1 MSIQND
7 QELGVTR
14 NKLRLLEER
23 VAVLAQEIEG
33 DTHVRELTLRSLK
46 SMINQ
51 LREEAARYAARTAAR
66 SGA

>member
-1 MSIQND
+1 MSIQNE

-14 NKLRLLEER
+14 EKLRLLEER
-23 VAVLAQEIEG
+23 VAALARETEG

-51 LREEAARYAARTAAR
+51 LREETARHAATTTTR

>member
-1 MSIQND
+1 VTIQND
-7 QELGVTR
+7 QELSVTR
-14 NKLRLLEER
+14 DKLRLLEER
-23 VAVLAQEIEG
+23 VAALARETEG

-51 LREEAARYAARTAAR
+51 LREESARYAARTTSP